1 MDDSA
6 SIGPSRIKKCCK
18 HMLTMGHL
26 TETLTRKAQR
36 DQSEIRKWVAKKER
50 FARDAKFVGLSKPPC
65 TDALNLPR
73 RT

>member
-36 DQSEIRKWVAKKER
+36 DQSEIRKWVAKK
-50 FARDAKFVGLSKPPC
+50 RDSPGM
-65 TDALNLPR
+65 LNLWVCQSPLAPMP
-73 RT
+73 

>member
-18 HMLTMGHL
+18 HMLTMGRL

-36 DQSEIRKWVAKKER
+36 DQSEIRKWVAKK
-50 FARDAKFVGLSKPPC
+50 RDSPGM
-65 TDALNLPR
+65 LNLMVCQSPLEPMR
-73 RT
+73 